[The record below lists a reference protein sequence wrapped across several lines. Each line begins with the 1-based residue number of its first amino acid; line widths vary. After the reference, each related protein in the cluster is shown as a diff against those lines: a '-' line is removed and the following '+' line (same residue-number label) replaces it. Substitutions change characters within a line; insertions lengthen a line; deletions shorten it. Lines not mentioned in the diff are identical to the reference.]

1 MVQEVI
7 QLYILIMRTE
17 VPVQELQASHKVHH
31 MLIHLLGDQTAEPV
45 HKAQAE
51 AAEFL
56 MEVAPH
62 LPAAVEVVE
71 QVTLET
77 PPHKAAV
84 L

>member
-1 MVQEVI
+1 MK
-7 QLYILIMRTE
+7 TE
-17 VPVQELQASHKVHH
+17 VPEQELRVSHKVHH
-31 MLIHLLGDQTAEPV
+31 ILIHLLGDQTAEPV

-56 MEVAPH
+56 MEVALH

-71 QVTLET
+71 QAMLET
-77 PPHKAAV
+77 LRHKAAV